1 MMVALLAVFA
11 LFCVVVKQKIRRT
24 GDREE
29 GILHIVLFGIMAGMG
44 EALLCL
50 MLWMNNH
57 QLSP

>member
-1 MMVALLAVFA
+1 MAVFA